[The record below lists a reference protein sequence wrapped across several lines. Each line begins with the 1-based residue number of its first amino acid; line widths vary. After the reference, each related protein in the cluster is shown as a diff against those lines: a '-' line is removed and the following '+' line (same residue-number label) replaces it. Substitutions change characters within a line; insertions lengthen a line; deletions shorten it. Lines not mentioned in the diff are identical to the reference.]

1 MNIPALPPLASGI
14 NDDPAAGIAAGA
26 PLQVEHLIAARR
38 QHRNRKEFMSLTNIQ
53 ATEEEVLLS
62 QQRKHKVE
70 SVHFQGD
77 GVPVWAQQMQ
87 QNLQDQMQQS
97 LQGHM
102 QQSQQNLEEKL
113 QTLKQDLQAEMQTL
127 KQDLQAEM
135 QTLKQDLQ
143 AEMQTMQQDLQA
155 EMQTMQQNQQQN
167 LQAEMQLIQRKIS
180 VESERSMN
188 RSRKRSADSIEQLV
202 REDDGLYPRD
212 QNVWFP
218 TDEEALANATR
229 EAMNPLLNFYR
240 LPTGGTLP
248 DKRQRLKQF
257 LQVIL

>member
-26 PLQVEHLIAARR
+26 PLQVEHLIAVRR
-38 QHRNRKEFMSLTNIQ
+38 QHRNRKEFMTLTNIQ

-62 QQRKHKVE
+62 KQRKHKVE

-113 QTLKQDLQAEMQTL
+113 QTLKQDLQAEMQT
-127 KQDLQAEM
+127 
-135 QTLKQDLQ
+135 
-143 AEMQTMQQDLQA
+143 
-155 EMQTMQQNQQQN
+155 MQQNQQQN
-167 LQAEMQLIQRKIS
+167 LQAQMELIQRKIS
-180 VESERSMN
+180 MESERSMN

-218 TDEEALANATR
+218 ADEEALANATR
-229 EAMNPLLNFYR
+229 GAMNPLLNFYR